1 MTRTLPPEDLT
12 AHLTDGQRATIR
24 AGGHAAQRIRD
35 AVAAELPAIV
45 RATYIAETDH
55 DGEE

>member
-12 AHLTDGQRATIR
+12 GEQRATIR

-45 RATYIAETDH
+45 RAT
-55 DGEE
+55 